1 MEVFILIFSFE
12 FAFTFTFEFT
22 FTATVTFTFAIACA
36 MSSSTRTVF
45 AGGSIFPSH
54 VNTMDFIT
62 IGSTGNA
69 QDFGDLSAANSQ
81 ISGSESDGHGGL
93 QG

>member
-1 MEVFILIFSFE
+1 MASEGNSTDFGDLTEARSTQKRGGNSQTRGVF
-12 FAFTFTFEFT
+12 
-22 FTATVTFTFAIACA
+22 C
-36 MSSSTRTVF
+36 
-45 AGGSIFPSH
+45 GGLNPSL